1 MRLIRE
7 SLAAAGLTLAAASP
21 ALAQQD
27 VVSSQPWAP
36 FFGCWAPAEGPRT
49 LAVSCVL
56 PVAGSPRAAE
66 QVSVVAGNVVRR
78 LPLHA
83 DGERRAIDAEGCD
96 GWESA
101 TFSGDGAR
109 VYTRGA
115 ATCAEGTEQTTS
127 SLLSI
132 TPQGE
137 FLQVRAVL
145 VGEQRTVTTQRLARL
160 QWVELPPAVESRLA
174 PLAMMAEGARA
185 LAARPV
191 SLEVIEDALQSA
203 DASVVEAWMA
213 ETGTADS
220 RFRVTRRE
228 LQRLVAMNA
237 PTRIIDLSVALANPD
252 RFAPRVER
260 ADDDGNQRWRNSG
273 GAGGGSFNAV
283 CDRSQ
288 LWQGSDPFWAP
299 MLYPGVGMAYY
310 AWNYGGYPD
319 CFGRG
324 LYSRWAFGPFGYGGW
339 NGAWYGGP
347 FTGTTGGVV
356 VSTRPRTPG
365 TVTKGSGYTRGR
377 NSAPTSGNGQPR
389 WISGPATVQ
398 SSGSASSS
406 SSGSSSSSSGG
417 TRSAGSNGTGRTAQP
432 RNP

>member
-1 MRLIRE
+1 MRLIRAF
-7 SLAAAGLTLAAASP
+7 LGAAGLTLAAASP
-21 ALAQQD
+21 ALAQQGARAA
-27 VVSSQPWAP
+27 QPWAP

-49 LAVSCVL
+49 LALRCVL
-56 PVAGSPRAAE
+56 PVAESPLAAE
-66 QVSVVAGNVVRR
+66 QVSIVAGNVVRR
-78 LPLHA
+78 QLLHA

-101 TFSGDGAR
+101 AFSGDGSR

-115 ATCAEGTEQTTS
+115 ATCAEGTEQS
-127 SLLSI
+127 SSGLLSI

-137 FLQVRAVL
+137 FLQVGAVL

-174 PLAMMAEGARA
+174 PLAMLAEGARA

-191 SLEVIEDALQSA
+191 SLELIEDALQFA
-203 DASVVEAWMA
+203 DPFVVEAWMA

-237 PTRIIDLSVALANPD
+237 PTRIIDMSVALANPD

-260 ADDDGNQRWRNSG
+260 ADNDRDQPWQNAV
-273 GAGGGSFNAV
+273 GAGGGSFNAF
-283 CDRSQ
+283 CDR
-288 LWQGSDPFWAP
+288 LRLGEMHWQGSGPFWAP
-299 MLYPGVGMAYY
+299 LLYPGVGMAYY
-310 AWNYGGYPD
+310 GWIPNCLGAGM
-319 CFGRG
+319 
-324 LYSRWAFGPFGYGGW
+324 YSRWAYGPFGYGNW

-347 FTGTTGGVV
+347 FTGTSGGVV
-356 VSTRPRTPG
+356 VRTRPRTPG

-377 NSAPTSGNGQPR
+377 NSATTGTNGQPR
-389 WISGPATVQ
+389 WINGPATVQ
-398 SSGSASSS
+398 SSGSASS